1 MFAKTVISILHNIMK
16 KNRDYFTNF
25 KLRTKFLI
33 IMIPC
38 SVISSIVIMVLS
50 FYVFVQ
56 YEDKLYQSTIQSLDI
71 SVDNIESEL
80 QKIENVSDNLTT
92 NSILQTALRF
102 EKPNIR
108 KKEAS
113 SEYNSLAIDFYH
125 LLKNEY
131 DKNDSDIISASVFVE
146 NEWYYIGNLPK
157 KINSKVLE
165 RMKNKLSAE
174 EENEAWFPDEYPGD
188 RMFYARKIKEISGNF
203 QTLGVL
209 LIECDFKS
217 IIQSRLKENK
227 NLDYTPNIHILG
239 EDGEIYSDIEQ
250 ASALEEELD
259 GNPYGIVTIDGE
271 KYFAAYME
279 TSVYS
284 WHCFT
289 LIPFND
295 VFGSIAR
302 LKLVF
307 ILVDILIIIVAVLF
321 CRYLLFSLTR
331 HFDNLVKKMQIVQ
344 NGDFNICES
353 ISYAGRNDEIG
364 FIHQSFDDMVREL
377 DKLIKDNYIKQLLI
391 QENKLKMLQQQL
403 NPHFLF
409 NTLQTINWKAKDNKP
424 EEVSQIAEALG
435 KLLRYTL
442 REEEDPVPLSEEL
455 KILYCYVDIQ
465 KLRYQERLNVFYDV
479 PESLYSQTIPK
490 LSLQNVV
497 ENSIKYALEAMIEP
511 CVIRIWAREDR
522 DSFWLYVEDNG
533 PGIDETALITGG
545 ERKSD
550 KQVYGLGIGLSNISQ
565 RIKLLF
571 SDKYSLILHNTGNGT
586 RIEFY
591 LPKTENEIGGAL

>member
-1 MFAKTVISILHNIMK
+1 MGVKVTIPILQRKIRNYFANL
-16 KNRDYFTNF
+16 
-25 KLRTKFLI
+25 KLRTKFLV

-50 FYVFVQ
+50 FFVFGQ

-71 SVDNIESEL
+71 SVDNIESDL
-80 QKIENVSDNLTT
+80 LKIENISDNLTA

-102 EKPNIR
+102 KKPNIR
-108 KKEAS
+108 EKEAS
-113 SEYNSLAIDFYH
+113 SEYNSLAVDFYQ

-131 DKNDSDIISASVFVE
+131 DNDSDLISISVFVHD
-146 NEWYYIGNLPK
+146 EWYYIGSLPK
-157 KINSKVLE
+157 KIDNKVLE
-165 RMKNKLSAE
+165 RMKAKLSAE
-174 EENEAWFPDEYPGD
+174 NESEVWFSDGYPGNK
-188 RMFYARKIKEISGNF
+188 MFYARKIKEVSGSF
-203 QTLGVL
+203 RTLGIL
-209 LIECDFKS
+209 LIECNFKS
-217 IIQSRLKENK
+217 IIKSQLTDNK
-227 NLDYTPNIHILG
+227 NLDYTPNILILG
-239 EDGEIYSDIEQ
+239 KDGEIYSDIKQ
-250 ASALEEELD
+250 AARLVEELD
-259 GNPYGIVTIDGE
+259 GKPYGQVTIDGE
-271 KYFAAYME
+271 KYFASYME

-284 WHCFT
+284 WHCIT

-307 ILVDILIIIVAVLF
+307 ILLDVLIIFVAVIF

-331 HFDNLVKKMQIVQ
+331 HFDNLVKKMQVVQ
-344 NGDFNICES
+344 NGDFNICGCT
-353 ISYAGRNDEIG
+353 SYDGRNDEIG

-377 DKLIKDNYIKQLLI
+377 NKLIKDNYLKQLLI
-391 QENKLKMLQQQL
+391 QENKLKMLQQQI

-409 NTLQTINWKAKDNKP
+409 NTLQTINWKAKDNKS

-442 REEEDPVPLSEEL
+442 REDDDPVPLSEEL
-455 KILYCYVDIQ
+455 KMVSCYVDIQ
-465 KLRYQERLNVFYDV
+465 KLRYQERLNVIYDV
-479 PESLYSQTIPK
+479 PERLYSQKIPK

-511 CVIRIWAREDR
+511 CMIRIWVSEDT
-522 DSFWLYVEDNG
+522 DSFRLYVEDNG
-533 PGIDETALITGG
+533 PGIDETALGVR
-545 ERKSD
+545 EKD
-550 KQVYGLGIGLSNISQ
+550 EQVYGLGIGLSNINQ

-571 SDKYSLILHNTGNGT
+571 SEDYSLILHNTGNGT

-591 LPKTENEIGGAL
+591 LPKTENGIGGLL